1 MRVRGRLSGIVCAHS
16 ARRNVHK
23 KCEGWGETLITAR
36 TGKGRGDHDGA
47 AIEQRLHETLSRTLL
62 EGRLTPGAKLP
73 EHRLAAIFHVS
84 RERVRKVLHRLVAER
99 RLEAVPQRGVFVPNP
114 SVEEIGR
121 TYLAH
126 RVFEAGVIA
135 ELARR
140 SNQAILDRL
149 EGHLEEERVAADR
162 GDRAA
167 SVGLSG
173 EFHLMLVDSLESP
186 DLSRFLRELLARSS
200 LMVSAFEPAR
210 LSLCGVDEHA
220 AIAAALR
227 AGDAER
233 AIALSGKHFRHI
245 EERLAQ
251 GLAERAN
258 VTIEQALAPMGQ
270 IAARQRSSRP
280 SRNKRAR

>member
-1 MRVRGRLSGIVCAHS
+1 LSAVRK
-16 ARRNVHK
+16 RR
-23 KCEGWGETLITAR
+23 ERRDL
-36 TGKGRGDHDGA
+36 DGA
-47 AIEQRLHETLSRTLL
+47 AIETRLHEALSRTLL

-114 SVEEIGR
+114 TVEEIGG

-126 RVFEAGVIA
+126 RVFEAGVLA

-140 SNQAILDRL
+140 SNKAILDRL
-149 EGHLEEERVAADR
+149 EGHLEEERIAADR
-162 GDRAA
+162 GDRAT
-167 SVGLSG
+167 SVRLSG

-186 DLSRFLRELLARSS
+186 ELSRFLRELLARSS
-200 LMVSAFEPAR
+200 LMVSAFEPAS

-245 EERLAQ
+245 EERLTQ

-258 VTIEQALAPMGQ
+258 VTIEQALAPVGQ

-280 SRNKRAR
+280 SRNKRAL